1 MVTKIRQGGVE
12 FPGMLMPIGS
22 IVAYAGSSAPTG
34 WVLCDGTAISRT
46 TYATLFAAISTNFGV
61 GDGSSTFNVP
71 DLRGRVI
78 VGKDDMGGVAASR
91 VTSGGEGL
99 NAGSLAAVGQRLVEA
114 DGTKDHAVVFN
125 WIIRADSDD

>member
-34 WVLCDGTAISRT
+34 WVLCDGAALSRT
-46 TYATLFAAISTNFGV
+46 TYATLFAAVSTNFGT
-61 GDGSSTFNVP
+61 GDGSTTFNVP
-71 DLRGRVI
+71 DLRGRVL
-78 VGKDDMGGVAASR
+78 VGKDDMGGVAANR
-91 VTSGGEGL
+91 VTTGNEGL
-99 NAGSLAAVGQRLVEA
+99 DGGTLAAAGQRLVES
-114 DGTKDHAVVFN
+114 DGTKDHGLVFN

>member
-78 VGKDDMGGVAASR
+78 VGKDDMGGSAANR
-91 VTSGGEGL
+91 VTAGAEGL
-99 NAGSLAAVGQRLVEA
+99 DGGSLAAAGQRLVEA

-125 WIIRADSDD
+125 WIIRADSND